1 MAVPL
6 GVAFDGFIP
15 TGEAIDLARKAVD
28 AGAKSLWMAEHLGYR
43 EATLTCMAFALSTER
58 AMLVPTA
65 VSPYLW
71 HPTPTA
77 MAMATLAEAAPGR
90 AALAVGVGNPLFLQ
104 ESGKEMAKPV
114 RAVREFVECLRE
126 LWSGE
131 AVHYEGEM
139 FRLAGARMGFRP
151 SSSIPIYI
159 AAMGADMLRLS
170 GRMADGVVLSAGLSV
185 GFARHS
191 LSIAAEGARQAGRDP
206 AQVRKAGYL
215 HFAVSEDGKVA
226 MELLREKLAFLLR
239 NKFLAQ
245 NIAFTGIPIDQ
256 EAIIDAVARRDM
268 AAASRLVPDEAVE
281 AFTVGGTP
289 RQCRERLQAYM
300 DAGLEEPVLSILGR
314 AQDKILALGILR
326 ELSAPSVR

>member
-28 AGAKSLWMAEHLGYR
+28 AGARSLWMAEHLGYR
-43 EATLTCMAFALSTER
+43 EAALTCMAFALSTER
-58 AMLVPTA
+58 AMLIPTA

-90 AALAVGVGNPLFLQ
+90 AALAVGVGNPLFLK
-104 ESGKEMAKPV
+104 ESGKELIKPV
-114 RAVREFVECLRE
+114 RAVREFVECLRG

-131 AVHYEGEM
+131 AVHYNGEM

-159 AAMGADMLRLS
+159 AAMGPDMLRLT
-170 GRMADGVVLSAGLSV
+170 GRMADGVVLSAGLST
-185 GFARHS
+185 GFVKHS
-191 LSIAAEGARQAGRDP
+191 LSLTTEAAKKAGRDP
-206 AQVRKAGYL
+206 GSLRKAGYL
-215 HFAVSEDGKVA
+215 HFAVSENSKDA
-226 MELLREKLAFLLR
+226 IETLRSKLAFLLR
-239 NKFLAQ
+239 NKFLAE
-245 NIAFTGIPIDQ
+245 NIAASGIPIDQ
-256 EAIIDAVARRDM
+256 EAIIAAVARRDM

-314 AQDKILALGILR
+314 AEDKILALGILR